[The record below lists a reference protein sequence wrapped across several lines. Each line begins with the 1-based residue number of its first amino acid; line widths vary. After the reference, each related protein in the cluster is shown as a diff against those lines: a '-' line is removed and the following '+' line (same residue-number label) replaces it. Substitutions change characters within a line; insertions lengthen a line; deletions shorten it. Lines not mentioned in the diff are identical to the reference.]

1 MKKLS
6 LIVLACVCGYSA
18 YASECKLE
26 DLTFIGTQVAED
38 NEFLYE
44 NGADALWN
52 QKGYECDDDYCE
64 SGVTITMWPGHY
76 WMGEKIDETRT
87 YRCHTGVL
95 DDRWEVVSN
104 DDSGDI
110 VSTRWCNL
118 NTPVGSS
125 SYLSENT
132 DPEDFANLKA
142 ELKAE
147 NTDNDYA
154 DEIVALC
161 TEKGWDKAQITHCE
175 APYVSCD
182 GQCTYYLDA
191 LRIALE
197 YVNMTYEDHF
207 KRLGISEEEYEDY
220 VAGRIE
226 DEAKLISI
234 VKDDATLKAGCRA
247 DYVIDDNGLEIGFVT
262 KAVDVGYVTE

>member
-26 DLTFIGTQVAED
+26 ELTFIGTQVAED

-44 NGADALWN
+44 KENDALWN
-52 QKGYECDDDYCE
+52 KKGYECDDDYCE
-64 SGVTITMWPGHY
+64 SDVTITMWPGHY

-110 VSTRWCNL
+110 VSTMWCN
-118 NTPVGSS
+118 NSTSVGDWKSF
-125 SYLSENT
+125 T
-132 DPEDFANLKA
+132 DESEDFANLKA

-154 DEIVALC
+154 DAIAALC
-161 TEKGWDKAQITHCE
+161 TEKGWDKPQIIHCE
-175 APYVSCD
+175 APYVNCD
-182 GQCTYYLDA
+182 GQCVYYLNR
-191 LRIALE
+191 LPVALE
-197 YVNMTYEDHF
+197 YENMTYEDHF

-234 VKDDATLKAGCRA
+234 VKDDETLKAGCRA